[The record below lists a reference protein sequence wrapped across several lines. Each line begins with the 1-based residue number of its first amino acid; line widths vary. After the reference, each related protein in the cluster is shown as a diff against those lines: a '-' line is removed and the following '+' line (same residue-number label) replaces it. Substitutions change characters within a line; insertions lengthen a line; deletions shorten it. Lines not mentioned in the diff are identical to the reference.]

1 MASFVKARNV
11 TKIDISKWI
20 SEMKKLI
27 GEGLEL
33 TTFMTLSLQPYI
45 QISSAH
51 SVCQWSNK
59 YLRHNL
65 DYNDMRKQNH
75 ILSSE
80 INEKS

>member
-51 SVCQWSNK
+51 SVCQ
-59 YLRHNL
+59 
-65 DYNDMRKQNH
+65 
-75 ILSSE
+75 
-80 INEKS
+80 